1 MSKPKKQK
9 RVQIYGL
16 NGNRPNLKFPATTT
30 KNQIEDFKRNASAL
44 ILAMQLQRPF
54 TKAEQR
60 WLKDQ
65 PESIR
70 GKLRLLGIIVGE
82 DPLREERRLDRLTS
96 RHIKAKRNV
105 GEGTIDKLTLNARR
119 LEKFLGADRD
129 IREITDDDAAGYC
142 DWLVSKQGLD
152 PNSSARRALG
162 YAHEFF
168 ERAVRDGH
176 CSRNPFKGRDLPK
189 NVKPN
194 EDKHH
199 YICPEQTRL
208 LWSVLQCDEDRM
220 RFVLMRYLGLRSP
233 SEMNQLTW
241 ADVDWSSNVLTIR
254 SPKLKRYAKKYSR
267 RCPFSHPDVLPVF
280 KEAYARR
287 ESDKSQVVERI
298 AHAPLTRKVQGWLG
312 AAGLDLWPDL
322 LTNFRRTAVTD
333 ACDIWPSHVV
343 AAYFGHSEVISKR
356 HYRMTHD
363 AHAAKAAT
371 ATPLIQQNGVA

>member
-1 MSKPKKQK
+1 MKKPKKQK

-16 NGNRPNLKFPATTT
+16 NGKRPNLKFPATTT
-30 KNQIEDFKRNASAL
+30 KNQIEDFKRNAGAL

-54 TKAEQR
+54 SKAEQK
-60 WLKDQ
+60 WLEDQ
-65 PESIR
+65 SESIR
-70 GKLRLLGIIVGE
+70 RKLGLLGVIVGE
-82 DPLREERRLDRLTS
+82 DPEREERRLDRLTS

-105 GEGTIDKLTLNARR
+105 SAGTIDKLTLNARR

-129 IREITDDDAAGYC
+129 LREVTDDVAAEYS
-142 DWLVSKQGLD
+142 DWLVENQGLD
-152 PNSSARRALG
+152 SNSSARRALG

-168 ERAVRDGH
+168 ERAVKEGH
-176 CSRNPFKGRDLPK
+176 CSRNPFKSRDLPK

-199 YICPEQTRL
+199 YICPEQTRR
-208 LWSVLQCDEDRM
+208 LWAVLQCDEDRM
-220 RFVLMRYLGLRSP
+220 RFVLLRYLGFRSP
-233 SEMNQLTW
+233 SEMNELTW
-241 ADVDWSSNVLTIR
+241 DDVDWSSNMLTIR
-254 SPKLKRYAKKYSR
+254 SPKLIRYPKKYVR

-280 KEAYARR
+280 QDAYKKR
-287 ESDKSQVVERI
+287 KSNKTRVVRRI
-298 AHAPLTRKVQGWLG
+298 AHAPLTRKVVGWIG

-322 LTNFRRTAVTD
+322 LINFRRTAVTD

-363 AHAAKAAT
+363 AHAAMAAT
-371 ATPLIQQNGVA
+371 AEPLIQRNEVA